1 MKILLVFFLSIPSV
15 LMAEYVPESFVW
27 ACHFKNSFRSIKVDH
42 SATRCSTTYSKNGQ
56 DQLMSRTTDRAA
68 CEAVAEN
75 IRGNLEKANWKCKA
89 LDNASFTTTS
99 EAQ

>member
-1 MKILLVFFLSIPSV
+1 MKILLAFFLTTPAFSQT
-15 LMAEYVPESFVW
+15 EYVPESFVW
-27 ACHFKNSFRSIKVDH
+27 ACQLKNSFRSIKVDH
-42 SATRCSTTYSKNGQ
+42 SPSRCSTIYSKNGQ
-56 DQLMSRTTDRAA
+56 DQLMSRTTDRGA

-89 LDNASFTTTS
+89 LDNSSFKTTS